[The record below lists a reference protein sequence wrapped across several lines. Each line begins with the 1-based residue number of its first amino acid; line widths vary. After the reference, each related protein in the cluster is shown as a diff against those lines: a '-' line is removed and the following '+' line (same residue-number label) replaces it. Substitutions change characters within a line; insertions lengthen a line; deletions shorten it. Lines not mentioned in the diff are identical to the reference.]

1 MARTVGRTPE
11 RAALSIL
18 AASAITE
25 VCQRSWPN
33 GLFPGRFDP
42 YDLVAYGVGL
52 GAVYLAEEYSR
63 PSAPDASDRPAP
75 TPESVTGSP
84 E

>member
-33 GLFPGRFDP
+33 GCFLDGSIRTISSRMALGLGRFTSQRNTAGHQRRTP
-42 YDLVAYGVGL
+42 RTGQHP
-52 GAVYLAEEYSR
+52 R
-63 PSAPDASDRPAP
+63 PNS
-75 TPESVTGSP
+75 
-84 E
+84 